1 MKFKTN
7 LIRLLEHYLNSKKEE
22 ALSNKDLKIADLTFV
37 YKNGHIMRKLLKR
50 NKAMVNDDL
59 SE

>member
-37 YKNGHIMRKLLKR
+37 YKNGHVCIH
-50 NKAMVNDDL
+50 NDL
-59 SE
+59 SRDKVTTFL